1 MIPNVANS
9 MSDNKNVRRLISIVE
24 EFRKL
29 DPEMQ
34 AQTIL
39 LFLLVVARPGI
50 TMKELAQNTELS
62 SASISR
68 NIAALGETHRGGQPG
83 HNLLRAYEDPLD
95 RRTKRVELTAKGRA
109 VCSSLITALTGAVA
123 AA

>member
-50 TMKELAQNTELS
+50 TMKELAQSTELS

-68 NIAALGETHRGGQPG
+68 NIAALGGDPPWRTAGAQPAPR
-83 HNLLRAYEDPLD
+83 LRRPAGSADQ
-95 RRTKRVELTAKGRA
+95 K
-109 VCSSLITALTGAVA
+109 S
-123 AA
+123 